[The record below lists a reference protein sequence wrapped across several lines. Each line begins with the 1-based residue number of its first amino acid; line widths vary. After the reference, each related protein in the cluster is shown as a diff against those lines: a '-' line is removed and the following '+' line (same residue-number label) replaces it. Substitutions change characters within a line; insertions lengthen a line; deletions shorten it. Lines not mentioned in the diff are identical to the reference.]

1 VSEKICGIDEAGRGA
16 LAGPLAVAGVILHKD
31 IKGLDDS
38 KKLSPKKREELFEI
52 IKENSSYKI
61 VFTDNETIDK
71 IGLSEAIKRSIKK
84 IQKVLKA
91 DLYIMDGKTSF
102 GLENVKAVVKADSFI
117 KEVSAAS
124 ILAKVS
130 RDKVMDGLD
139 KEYPFYNFKNHK
151 GYGTQEHIEVIKK
164 YGMSRV
170 HRKSFKIKSLKY
182 PSLPL

>member
-1 VSEKICGIDEAGRGA
+1 MDEAGRGA

-71 IGLSEAIKRSIKK
+71 IGLSEAIKRSVKE
-84 IQKVLKA
+84 IQKTLKA
-91 DLYIMDGKTSF
+91 DIYIMDGKTAF
-102 GLENVKAVVKADSFI
+102 GLENVKAVVRADSLV

-124 ILAKVS
+124 ILAKVA
-130 RDKVMDGLD
+130 RDRIMNDLD
-139 KEYPFYNFKNHK
+139 REYPLYKFKNHK
-151 GYGTQEHIEVIKK
+151 GYGTKEHVELIKK
-164 YGMSRV
+164 YGMSEV
-170 HRKSFKIKSLKY
+170 HRKSFRVKSLRY